1 MQIIARW
8 NGIVLCGMILLPAIQ
23 SKAANYFYDPSRG
36 SGASWYGVNAWSTTS
51 ASGPFDQTWVGGN
64 TANFNFTTLK
74 IASLDSTSAQV
85 ASLEN
90 GTANQAWIASAS
102 PVDLTFTGAATITG
116 TAGFML
122 RDNVTAVGPFT
133 LVNGRLDL
141 IGTAAR
147 LRGTMTIQG
156 GTVYAQAATLTT
168 NSHLALTGGSVI
180 LDQTDTYPAIGAVSV
195 SSGEFRIGR
204 FNGAAVAAT
213 ISSLSGTGGGVY
225 PRMVSYAGGGRVQS
239 LTVDQH
245 TDTTFS
251 GTLNG
256 YDNWQG
262 TNTITF
268 TKRGTGE
275 LVLAGTVNLRQG
287 TVIEGGRLAFNGAP
301 SKQFH
306 NLTGGAGSDAIR
318 VASGGQLGGTA
329 TLSVLGGTDVTVESG
344 GGLFAGLAGSAGRT
358 TYAFEAGQGSTLD
371 LSGMAAGT
379 GGLHFDLGTNTTAGT
394 TYDQVKIT
402 GGTLAL
408 GTGVLGIND
417 LAVNTLP
424 GLKLGTYV
432 LIDSAAISGSLD
444 SKVTGPISPEF
455 FGTLRVAGNTLVLDV
470 ISQPGTL
477 VQIR

>member
-1 MQIIARW
+1 MQKIARW
-8 NGIVLCGMILLPAIQ
+8 HGIVLCGMILLPAIQ
-23 SKAANYFYDPSRG
+23 SKAANYFYDPSRT
-36 SGASWYGVNAWSTTS
+36 SGASWHEANAWSTNGS
-51 ASGPFDQTWVGGN
+51 SGPFDQSWVDGN
-64 TANFNFTTLK
+64 VANFYYSTLK
-74 IASLDSTSAQV
+74 IASLGNTSVLV
-85 ASLEN
+85 AGLVN

-116 TAGFML
+116 AAGFML

-168 NSHLALTGGSVI
+168 NSHLALTGGGVI
-180 LDQTDTYPAIGAVSV
+180 LDQGDTYPAIGAVSV

-262 TNTITF
+262 TNTIAF
-268 TKRGTGE
+268 TKRGAGE
-275 LVLAGTVNLRQG
+275 LALAGTVNLRQG
-287 TVIEGGRLAFNGAP
+287 TVIEGGRLALNGA
-301 SKQFH
+301 SSQFH

-358 TYAFEAGQGSTLD
+358 TYAFEAGQGGTLD

-379 GGLHFDLGTNTTAGT
+379 GGLHFDLGINTTAGT

-417 LAVNTLP
+417 LTVNTLP

-432 LIDSAAISGSLD
+432 LIDSAAISGSLG

-455 FGTLRVAGNTLVLDV
+455 FGLLRVAGNTLVLDV